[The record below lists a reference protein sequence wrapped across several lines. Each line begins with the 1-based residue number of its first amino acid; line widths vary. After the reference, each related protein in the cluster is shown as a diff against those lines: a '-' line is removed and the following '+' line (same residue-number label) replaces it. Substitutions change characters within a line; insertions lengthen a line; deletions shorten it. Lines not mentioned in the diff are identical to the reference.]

1 MADQKTYRIS
11 LTGDLGSGKS
21 TAGEIIAER
30 LKIEKFT
37 LGTIQRKMAEEHHMS
52 TIEFNR
58 YLEDKPEMDIVFDDW
73 QKAFEQREGSFII
86 DSRLGFHFV
95 PSTFSYYLSVDITES
110 ARRIMSANRSS
121 EQYRS
126 LDEAVAKIHER
137 RESERLR
144 FKEFYGVD
152 ILDMNNYDCIID
164 TTHLSPSE
172 VADEIIKNYKYKM
185 GIK

>member
-1 MADQKTYRIS
+1 MADQKIYRIS

-30 LKIEKFT
+30 LQIEKFT
-37 LGTIQRKMAEEHHMS
+37 LGTIQRKMAEEHNMS

-95 PSTFSYYLSVDITES
+95 PSTFSKSSGPCLQSGHTKSSGSVSLS
-110 ARRIMSANRSS
+110 
-121 EQYRS
+121 
-126 LDEAVAKIHER
+126 
-137 RESERLR
+137 
-144 FKEFYGVD
+144 
-152 ILDMNNYDCIID
+152 
-164 TTHLSPSE
+164 
-172 VADEIIKNYKYKM
+172 
-185 GIK
+185 